1 MTNSIPQI
9 KLNLNSINPIVK
21 STGIVNEKLYVR
33 RIAKEIMQIK
43 KQNFKPQFII
53 NFVNLS
59 KFLKL
64 LKIFFNIIITYINN
78 SIYRCEH
85 QWKFVPIEDEI
96 QKFFMRNFTKNFE
109 KVKNVFVFEE

>member
-64 LKIFFNIIITYINN
+64 LKIFLNIIITYINN
-78 SIYRCEH
+78 SIYRQKQ
-85 QWKFVPIEDEI
+85 QWKFVPI
-96 QKFFMRNFTKNFE
+96 
-109 KVKNVFVFEE
+109 

>member
-21 STGIVNEKLYVR
+21 SIVIVNEKLYVR
-33 RIAKEIMQIK
+33 RITKEIMQIK

-64 LKIFFNIIITYINN
+64 LKIFFNIIT
-78 SIYRCEH
+78 S
-85 QWKFVPIEDEI
+85 PI
-96 QKFFMRNFTKNFE
+96 
-109 KVKNVFVFEE
+109 